1 MDISEILGS
10 LSQDDIKN
18 LQSIASSIMG
28 DQPQGTNR
36 GTTQNTNQGGMA
48 DNFSQAQNPFSDLDL
63 NAFSNIAAVMSKLN
77 TSSDPRCRLIM
88 SLRPMLSPERQK
100 RADEAMKI
108 LKIIELVPVL
118 RDSGLLKGVL

>member
-10 LSQDDIKN
+10 LSQEDIKN
-18 LQSIASSIMG
+18 LQDIAASVMG
-28 DQPQGTNR
+28 GAANEQKAPPQE
-36 GTTQNTNQGGMA
+36 
-48 DNFSQAQNPFSDLDL
+48 SQNPFADIDI

-77 TSSDPRCRLIM
+77 SSNDQRCRLIM
-88 SLRPMLSPERQK
+88 SLKPMLSPERQK

-118 RDSGLLKGVL
+118 RDTGLLKGVL